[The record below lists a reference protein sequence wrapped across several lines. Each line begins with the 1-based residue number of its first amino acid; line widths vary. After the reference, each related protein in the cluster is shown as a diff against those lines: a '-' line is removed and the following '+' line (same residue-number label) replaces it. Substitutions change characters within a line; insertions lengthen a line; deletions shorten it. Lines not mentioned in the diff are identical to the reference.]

1 MYESLAG
8 EVLQQRRVALDRLAA
23 LGEQLRRLHARERAA
38 CTTCAEPW
46 PCATVRLADGL
57 TGTLDVPAARALV
70 DGALRAS
77 AAAAVPAVP
86 DVPAVLHVP
95 DVPAVPDVPE
105 VAERPPPR
113 MPRLTEILDV
123 GRATRAWDLL
133 LGGAPAKA
141 R

>member
-8 EVLQQRRVALDRLAA
+8 EVLQQRRAALDRLAA
-23 LGEQLRRLHARERAA
+23 LREQLRRLHARERGA
-38 CTTCAEPW
+38 CTTCSQPW

-70 DGALRAS
+70 DGELLGS
-77 AAAAVPAVP
+77 AVE
-86 DVPAVLHVP
+86 
-95 DVPAVPDVPE
+95 E

-113 MPRLTEILDV
+113 MPRLTDILDV